1 MSAAAGF
8 AGCCWFKYD
17 AIHPVGI
24 YLRIFCVCMAA
35 FAFSKYI
42 MHKCFPAS
50 SKNERLFWVRLLYS
64 LTGAGILSFLTG
76 IWFSFHPWI
85 ILLIWISASLL
96 FCVIQSYQNK
106 KERKFYTYE
115 NLYKR
120 IKKREQQK
128 VSKASHSVK
137 ITFFF
142 TRMICYLYLGWR
154 FFFTLPMHQGW
165 AAMILAIILLFFE
178 ALGVVEYVIGF
189 DIISH
194 QKNYPLPKVDPNL
207 LPDVDVFIATY
218 NEEPSLL
225 YKTIYGAVHM
235 DYPDPNKVHIYVCDD
250 GSRKEVEDLAKR
262 MGVGYFK
269 REDHSGAK
277 AGNLN
282 NALKQT
288 SSPYVVTFD
297 ADMIASHN
305 FLMETMPYFVA
316 AEQENEGLAEDEKV
330 ELGFIQTPQTFY
342 NPDLFQHNLLS
353 HQRVSNEQ
361 DYFYRCIESAKTQSN
376 SVIYGGSNTILS
388 RKALEEVGGFYTE
401 AITEDFATG
410 LLIQKHGYVSLGL
423 SKPLA
428 SGLNPEDFE
437 SLVSQRVRWG
447 RGVINLLHQM
457 SMLNDPNLS
466 LNQKLNYFISIT
478 YWFAPLKR
486 FVFIGIPILSALFHI
501 PVVNCT
507 IEQIFFFWLPMTLL
521 TAYSFHKI
529 SGKMRTSAWSNL
541 YETILFP
548 FLMFPILFELF
559 GFSLKKFKVTRKDG
573 GDESKLPFRFFL
585 PYIILLILSVF
596 AIYNCIQELIVY
608 KMSGAGVTLFWLIYN
623 MLLMTLSFIFLS
635 GSVAYKHEDL
645 QQIELEG
652 AIYQADAWQP
662 VKIIGISDTMVSFFS
677 EYPYYLDPKKPSELV
692 LQDLKVQKDG
702 WKPVKISITN
712 SRVISKKDGY
722 IYECFIVAFSNYD
735 QFLHLVYDRPV
746 KSVEMNRKSRLIP
759 SLFYI
764 LSVRLARKY
773 QDNYDEPQIQ
783 IRKKVPLIAQ
793 NKSVYIDSFF
803 WNHLIVSGK
812 DLPETLSFQLSD
824 TCSYIVQAKKA
835 KRLSI
840 NTYSYQVKDLPLLF
854 KHPRWYQD
862 LLHTFKK

>member
-1 MSAAAGF
+1 M
-8 AGCCWFKYD
+8 
-17 AIHPVGI
+17 
-24 YLRIFCVCMAA
+24 
-35 FAFSKYI
+35 
-42 MHKCFPAS
+42 
-50 SKNERLFWVRLLYS
+50 
-64 LTGAGILSFLTG
+64 LSFLIG
-76 IWFSFHPWI
+76 IWFSFKPWI
-85 ILLIWISASLL
+85 ILLIWLGASVL
-96 FCVIQSYQNK
+96 FSVIQSYQNK

-115 NLYKR
+115 DLYKR
-120 IKKREQQK
+120 IEKREDAK
-128 VSKASHSVK
+128 VLKTDHSVK

-142 TRMICYLYLGWR
+142 TRIICYLYLGWR
-154 FFFTLPMHQGW
+154 FFFTLPIHQGW
-165 AAMILAIILLFFE
+165 IAMVLAIVLLFFE

-194 QKNYPLPKVDPNL
+194 QKNYPLPEVDPNL

-235 DYPDPNKVHIYVCDD
+235 DYPDPKKVHIYVCDD
-250 GSRKEVEDLAKR
+250 GSRKEVEELAKR

-269 REDHSGAK
+269 RKDHAGAK

-316 AEQENEGLAEDEKV
+316 AEQKNKGLAEDEKV

-342 NPDLFQHNLLS
+342 NPDLFQRNLLS
-353 HQRVSNEQ
+353 HHRVSNEQ

-447 RGVINLLHQM
+447 RGVVNLLHQM

-466 LNQKLNYFISIT
+466 LSQKLNYFISIV
-478 YWFAPLKR
+478 YWFAPVKR
-486 FVFIGIPILSALFHI
+486 FVFITIPILSALFRI

-507 IEQIFFFWLPMTLL
+507 IEQILFFWLPMTLL
-521 TAYSFHKI
+521 TAYSFRKI
-529 SGKMRTSAWSNL
+529 SGKMRTSGWSNL

-573 GDESKLPFRFFL
+573 GDESKLPFRYFL
-585 PYIILLILSVF
+585 PYIILLALSIF
-596 AIYNCIQELIVY
+596 AVINCIQELIVY
-608 KMSGAGVTLFWLIYN
+608 HMSGGSVTLFWLVYN
-623 MLLMTLSFIFLS
+623 MLLMILSYFFLS

-645 QQIELEG
+645 QQVDLEG
-652 AIYQADAWQP
+652 SIYQADAWQP

-692 LQDLKVQKDG
+692 LQDLKFQKEG
-702 WKPVKISITN
+702 WKPVKLSITN

-722 IYECFIVAFSNYD
+722 IYECFIEAFSNYD
-735 QFLHLVYDRPV
+735 HFLQLVYDRPV
-746 KSVEMNRKSRLIP
+746 SSVEMNRKSRLIP
-759 SLFYI
+759 SLFHI

-773 QDNYDEPQIQ
+773 QDNYDEPQIR
-783 IRKKVPLIAQ
+783 IRKKIPLLNQ
-793 NKSVYIDSFF
+793 NKSVYVDSYF
-803 WNHLIVSGK
+803 WNRLIVSGK
-812 DLPETLSFQLSD
+812 NLPESLSFQLD
-824 TCSYIVQAKKA
+824 GLCSYIVQAKK
-835 KRLSI
+835 KERLSM
-840 NTYSYQVKDLPLLF
+840 NTYSYHVEDLSLLF
-854 KHPRWYQD
+854 KHPSWYSD
-862 LLHTFKK
+862 LLKIFKK